1 VGSVTHTVSSCS
13 SFSLP
18 PDHPRLTNP
27 RHTCQTEAHMGK
39 ATKAEVN
46 YRVAKV
52 IRLLAN
58 GVQRPD
64 ILEYARKEWNISR
77 ASTDTLI
84 RLAKDE
90 IKESIN
96 EQRDEFLARKIYQ
109 LEDVLMKAAKRE
121 NHNAMIGCIRL
132 QCEIAQILK

>member
-1 VGSVTHTVSSCS
+1 M
-13 SFSLP
+13 
-18 PDHPRLTNP
+18 
-27 RHTCQTEAHMGK
+27 AKK
-39 ATKAEVN
+39 ATKAEIN

-64 ILEYARKEWNISR
+64 ILEYARKEWGISR

-96 EQRDEFLARKIYQ
+96 EQRDEFMARKLYQ

-121 NHNAMIGCIRL
+121 NHSAMVGAIRL
-132 QCEIAQILK
+132 QCEISQILK